1 MKIVRIDH
9 RESQTGYKRHEQV
22 FTAMVE
28 DRVPPIATPSV

>member
-9 RESQTGYKRHEQV
+9 RESQSGYKRHQQI